1 MADFWSIGRW
11 KSLSLWLFRPRRN
24 SDPTRL
30 PRPTPRPS
38 NDIFRPLQQM
48 SQAYQCVSVGYLSVF
63 HFWSMRKGFGIWP
76 GAFILSVCG
85 SLPGPGGEL
94 EGGLVGPDP
103 FASRWDAAEV
113 STASEFRS
121 FLAASFRDWLC
132 PPGVLRKLPRLA
144 LLLRCR
150 LFAVPPPALMRLRHN
165 AVHVQAVLAFVGGG
179 VN

>member
-1 MADFWSIGRW
+1 MLVLVTCPCFIFGRCGRA
-11 KSLSLWLFRPRRN
+11 SVYGRVLSFCPFVAPCRA
-24 SDPTRL
+24 
-30 PRPTPRPS
+30 
-38 NDIFRPLQQM
+38 Q
-48 SQAYQCVSVGYLSVF
+48 
-63 HFWSMRKGFGIWP
+63 
-76 GAFILSVCG
+76 
-85 SLPGPGGEL
+85 GGEL

-132 PPGVLRKLPRLA
+132 LPGVLRKLPRLA

-179 VN
+179 LN